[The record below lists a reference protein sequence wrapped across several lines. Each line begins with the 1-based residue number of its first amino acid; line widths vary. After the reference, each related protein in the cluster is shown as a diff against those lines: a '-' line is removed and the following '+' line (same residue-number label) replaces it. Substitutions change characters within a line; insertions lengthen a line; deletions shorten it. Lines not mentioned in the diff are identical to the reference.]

1 MPKLNIKS
9 QRRRKDKTLF
19 KLLKNRWIKYKENNT
34 KIRNILVNIT
44 FNIMTRIFS
53 NIFKT
58 KVGYHFF
65 IDTKVKRKTTNYKK
79 VFKI

>member
-34 KIRNILVNIT
+34 KIRNI
-44 FNIMTRIFS
+44 
-53 NIFKT
+53 
-58 KVGYHFF
+58 
-65 IDTKVKRKTTNYKK
+65 
-79 VFKI
+79 